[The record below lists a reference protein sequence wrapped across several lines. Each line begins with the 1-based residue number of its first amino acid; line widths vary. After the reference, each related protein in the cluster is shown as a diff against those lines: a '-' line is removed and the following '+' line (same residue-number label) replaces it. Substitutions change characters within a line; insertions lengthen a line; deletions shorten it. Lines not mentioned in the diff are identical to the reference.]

1 MKKFLLSLMTI
12 ILLVGATSVSKSIR
26 ATQETISGTAEYR
39 PNELLVSFRPEVST
53 AVQVRAAIDAVQG
66 KVITFRKRQIEAVE
80 WDPSILEVRSFRS
93 SPHLL
98 HVKLP
103 EGMDI
108 ERAVLIFRSNP
119 IVEYVEK
126 NFLVHA
132 LYIPDDTHWSKLWGL
147 YEDSQSRSDIHAP
160 EAWDIITGSPDV
172 VVAVIDTGIDYDHP
186 DLEDNIWLN
195 PGECGSGKETNG
207 IDDDGNGY
215 EDDWHGWD
223 FVNGDNNPMDGN
235 TYLERYHG
243 THVAG
248 IIGAV
253 GDNDSGVAGVTWDVQ
268 LMPLRVL
275 DENGAGDTT
284 DIINAVDYAT
294 DNGANISNNSY
305 GGGGFSQSFLY
316 AIGRALSAGSLFVAA
331 AGNDSVD
338 NDITPNYPS
347 SYNFNNIISVLSTD
361 IDDELSGFSNYGS
374 ASVDIGAPG
383 GSDSSQSS
391 YNIFSTKYN
400 QAYQYHA
407 GTSMATP
414 FVTGAAALAW
424 EKRPEMT
431 YSQLK
436 TRIIE
441 KADYDSDLNGKCV
454 ADGRLNAYSLLYDS
468 AVPNGTPD
476 NVSGTWYSWKSI
488 SLNWG
493 DNSSNE
499 IGFDIQRQKSGESE
513 YSSIHSADANF
524 TYYSDATVAGETIY
538 YKIRAYNMAGYSS
551 YSGTLNTTAPAG
563 VPSAPSDLT
572 APSPAPEHHVEL
584 SWQDNANNEEVFVV
598 QRKPFGSGVWTNVG
612 TVNTEPYELHPTI
625 SWMDTSVQQGTYYYR
640 VKGTNPNGSSSYTSQ
655 VMVEVIGY

>member
-1 MKKFLLSLMTI
+1 MI
-12 ILLVGATSVSKSIR
+12 ILLICATSISTTIR
-26 ATQETISGTAEYR
+26 STQESISETAQFR
-39 PNELLVSFRPEVST
+39 PNELLVSFKPEVAT
-53 AVQVRAAIDAVQG
+53 AVQVRAALDSVQG
-66 KVITFRKRQIEAVE
+66 EVITFRKRQIEAAE
-80 WDPSILEVRSFRS
+80 WDLSILEDRSFRS

-108 ERAVLIFRSNP
+108 ERAMLIFGSNP

-132 LYIPDDTHWSKLWGL
+132 SYIPNDPHWSKLWGL

-195 PGECGSGKETNG
+195 PGECGNGKETNG

-235 TYLERYHG
+235 TDQEGYHG

-253 GDNDSGVAGVTWDVQ
+253 GDNDIGMAGVTWDVQ

-275 DENGAGDTT
+275 GEDGVGDTA

-305 GGGGFSQSFLY
+305 GGAGYSTSFLY
-316 AIGRALSAGSLFVAA
+316 AIGRALSAGSLFIAA
-331 AGNDSVD
+331 AGNNSTD
-338 NDITPNYPS
+338 NDTTPHYPS
-347 SYNFNNIISVLSTD
+347 SYNLNNIVSVLATD

-374 ASVDIGAPG
+374 TSVDIGAPG
-383 GSDSSQSS
+383 GTDTSQSS
-391 YNIFSTKYN
+391 YNIYGTKYG

-407 GTSMATP
+407 GTSQATP

-424 EKRPEMT
+424 QKRPEMT

-436 TRIIE
+436 TRIMD

-454 ADGRLNAYSLLYDS
+454 ADGRLNAYSVLYDS

-476 NVSGTWYSWKSI
+476 SLNGTWYSWKSI
-488 SLNWG
+488 SVNWG

-499 IGFDIQRQKSGESE
+499 IGFDVQRKKPGESE
-513 YSSIHSADANF
+513 YTSIHSADANF
-524 TYYSDATVAGETIY
+524 TYHTDITVAGGTVY
-538 YKIRAYNMAGYSS
+538 YQIRAYNMAGYSS
-551 YSGTLNTTAPAG
+551 LSSPLSVTVPAG
-563 VPSAPSDLT
+563 VPSGPSDLT
-572 APSPAPEHHVEL
+572 AEDPTLVHHVVL
-584 SWQDNANNEEVFVV
+584 SWQDNATNEQAFVI
-598 QRKPFGSGVWTNVG
+598 QRRLSGGGSWTTVATIDVDPYSQYPTMSWTDTGVN
-612 TVNTEPYELHPTI
+612 
-625 SWMDTSVQQGTYYYR
+625 QGNYYYR
-640 VKGTNPNGSSSYTSQ
+640 VKATNPNGSSSYSNELY
-655 VMVEVIGY
+655 VEVEGY